1 MKTKFFLLTVL
12 FSMTFFI
19 GCNSNDKVDLSASA
33 NTITAEDAAANSEI
47 DATVDDVASIIEDQ
61 FDMQIST
68 TNKTSSARISMLPA
82 CATSSY
88 SLSNGIFTR
97 TIDFGTQGCTLNNGN
112 SVKGK
117 IIISFSKTVSTLRT
131 ISYTLVD
138 FYHNSKLIEGNKTIT
153 YELKTSDLLATAHPV
168 TTHTIDMKITFADG
182 KVYTRTGT
190 RVRELVEGI
199 TTIANWEDNVYLVSG
214 SEITTTPNGSNYT
227 ATVKTP
233 LRYNMSCKKA
243 IPVIGVIE
251 ITKNSA
257 KASIDFGNG
266 DCDNLATITING
278 ISIEITLKK

>member
-1 MKTKFFLLTVL
+1 MKTKIFLLTVL

-117 IIISFSKTVSTLRT
+117 IIISFSKTISTLRT

-182 KVYTRTGT
+182 KAYTRTGT